1 MLLAAS
7 FAGRGCSTPGYGSG
21 PGPAPGSTEPL
32 PGRGGQA
39 LPARSRKER
48 VRLGRASQ
56 PRDFIQLG
64 EGGGNTQSV
73 EFKTPQRSPGAAPDK
88 ARAAALAG
96 RRTLWSG
103 KVKFRSKQ
111 GEGDTPHLPG
121 SGGDPLGQSRARGRR
136 ARSLPRC
143 PLLPAG
149 PGERRPLPPSAAP
162 ARRLRCAAGGL
173 SLSLPRCRCG
183 AGGRSFPF
191 PWCLCGDGAVPAAA
205 RSLSRGV
212 GAGPAAARCPPRCR
226 AAPAAGRARS
236 PAAGSRCVS
245 VPGGRCSPAAV
256 AACRVPV
263 PG

>member
-162 ARRLRCAAGGL
+162 ARRLAA
-173 SLSLPRCRCG
+173 LP
-183 AGGRSFPF
+183 AASRSPC
-191 PWCLCGDGAVPAAA
+191 PAAGAVPAAA
-205 RSLSRGV
+205 RSPSP
-212 GAGPAAARCPPRCR
+212 GACAVTVRCRRPLVPFPAVSAAARCPPRCR